1 MQPSERKNFAGLLAD
16 AMGYYGKDVSNF
28 TLDVW
33 WTACQGYTLEQ
44 VSKALQRHA
53 MDPERGQFAPKVAD
67 VVRVLAG
74 THTDRAQL
82 AWGKV
87 LGAMQTV
94 GAYTDVVFD
103 DPAIH
108 ACIEDLGGW
117 VKVCRSSMDDLS
129 YLQHRFCESHKAY
142 VGRSQ
147 FDYPR
152 LLVGDRSP
160 DGDYAK
166 RGLKPP
172 KPAIVGNA
180 DIARQVYMGGQVGGK
195 TAIAFQA
202 LDRLLELPDSR
213 AAQGVTA

>member
-1 MQPSERKNFAGLLAD
+1 MQPSERKDFAGMLAD
-16 AMGYYGKDVSNF
+16 AMGYYGKDVSTF
-28 TLDVW
+28 TLNVW
-33 WTACQGYTLEQ
+33 WTACQNFSLEQ

-67 VVRVLAG
+67 IVRVLAG
-74 THTDRAQL
+74 TYTDRAQL

-87 LGAMQTV
+87 LGAMQSV

-117 VKVCRSSMDDLS
+117 VKICRSSMDELS

-142 VGRSQ
+142 VGRGQ

-152 LLVGDRSP
+152 LLGGDRSS

-172 KPAIVGNA
+172 KPAIVGDA
-180 DIARQVYMGGQVGGK
+180 QHARQVYLGGQIGGK
-195 TAIAFQA
+195 TAISFKPLETLLSLPEA
-202 LDRLLELPDSR
+202 LE
-213 AAQGVTA
+213 AA

>member
-1 MQPSERKNFAGLLAD
+1 MQPTDRPAFAAMLTD
-16 AMGYYGKDVSNF
+16 AMGYYVKDATRF

-33 WTACQGYTLEQ
+33 WTACQGFSLEQ
-44 VSKALQRHA
+44 VSKALQAHA
-53 MDPERGQFAPKVAD
+53 MDAERGQFAPKVAD
-67 VVRVLAG
+67 IVRVLAG

-87 LGAMQTV
+87 LGAMQGV

-117 VKVCRSSMDDLS
+117 AKVCRSSLDELG

-142 VGRSQ
+142 TGRGS

-152 LLVGDRSP
+152 LLGGDRSP
-160 DGDYAK
+160 DDEFER

-172 KPAIVGNA
+172 APAVIG
-180 DIARQVYMGGQVGGK
+180 DSERARQVYLGGQIGGK
-195 TAIAFQA
+195 TAISFQPVEA
-202 LDRLLELPDSR
+202 LLALQAVQKEP
-213 AAQGVTA
+213 A